1 MKAVDK
7 KVNYLK
13 NLAGQNIENAL
24 NMASEREKCF
34 SIWASVASTIGPI
47 LLGLLYCFFPININ
61 NPLQWNTFLDVAV
74 TILLIILFL
83 FLTGMARLYQRVI
96 TKISIS
102 KEALQKEIVSLK
114 ERISSLNEHVKS
126 LNQDKIFYSSAAELI
141 SRSIKQG
148 TDDQESLSQAL
159 MAAIYH
165 DLSVSHSTGGVG
177 DNITLNLYELRN
189 GIVKMITS
197 NTRLRY
203 CERGSINSPLL
214 FNHPDGISITESTIQ
229 DYFCI
234 RCMRGKVKDRR
245 GVFFIPDWQS
255 LVSEFKWDGWSP
267 SERDN
272 ILKTDDLN
280 KCRDNGF
287 MYNQY
292 VAFVLRLND
301 NATTVFFEI
310 IANEETLLASPS
322 ELLHTARF
330 LMEKYSP
337 MLSILWSIS

>member
-24 NMASEREKCF
+24 NMANEREKCF

-61 NPLQWNTFLDVAV
+61 NPLQWNTFLDVVV

-148 TDDQESLSQAL
+148 ADDQESLSQAL

-214 FNHPDGISITESTIQ
+214 FNHPDGISIT
-229 DYFCI
+229 F
-234 RCMRGKVKDRR
+234 
-245 GVFFIPDWQS
+245 
-255 LVSEFKWDGWSP
+255 
-267 SERDN
+267 
-272 ILKTDDLN
+272 
-280 KCRDNGF
+280 
-287 MYNQY
+287 
-292 VAFVLRLND
+292 A
-301 NATTVFFEI
+301 
-310 IANEETLLASPS
+310 
-322 ELLHTARF
+322 
-330 LMEKYSP
+330 
-337 MLSILWSIS
+337 